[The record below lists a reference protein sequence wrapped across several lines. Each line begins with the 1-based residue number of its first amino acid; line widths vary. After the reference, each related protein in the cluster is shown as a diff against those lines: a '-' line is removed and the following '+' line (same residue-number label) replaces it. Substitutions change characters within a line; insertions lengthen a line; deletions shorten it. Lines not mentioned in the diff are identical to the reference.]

1 MVASTVTKW
10 VIAAPGRVAFT
21 TAAAKEKFS
30 EMRPKQV
37 IWTPYLQ
44 ELQAVHGD
52 ILIVDSP
59 AQLLAKQQEE
69 KKAASVKD
77 APKPEAAKPEAAKP
91 AAAKSDGSVD
101 ASAKA
106 APKADAPKAATEAA
120 PAARA
125 PAAQ

>member
-69 KKAASVKD
+69 KKAASAKD
-77 APKPEAAKPEAAKP
+77 APKPEAAKPA
-91 AAAKSDGSVD
+91 AAAKSDASVD

>member
-69 KKAASVKD
+69 KKAASAKD
-77 APKPEAAKPEAAKP
+77 APKPEAAKP
-91 AAAKSDGSVD
+91 AAAKSDASVD

>member
-21 TAAAKEKFS
+21 TVAAKEKFS

-69 KKAASVKD
+69 KKAASAKD
-77 APKPEAAKPEAAKP
+77 APKPEAAKP
-91 AAAKSDGSVD
+91 AAAKSDASVD